1 MLSFSSHFLIKKLK
15 HERQDQA
22 LCVKFV
28 GIGSAQKDFQTL
40 DWLGLGL
47 YSTLDIKFELDS
59 GLAWSVAGAVLKT
72 PL

>member
-1 MLSFSSHFLIKKLK
+1 MLLFSSHFLIKKLK
-15 HERQDQA
+15 HDRQYQA

-28 GIGSAQKDFQTL
+28 GIGLAQKDFQTL
-40 DWLGLGL
+40 VWIGL

-59 GLAWSVAGAVLKT
+59 GSAWSVAGAVLKT